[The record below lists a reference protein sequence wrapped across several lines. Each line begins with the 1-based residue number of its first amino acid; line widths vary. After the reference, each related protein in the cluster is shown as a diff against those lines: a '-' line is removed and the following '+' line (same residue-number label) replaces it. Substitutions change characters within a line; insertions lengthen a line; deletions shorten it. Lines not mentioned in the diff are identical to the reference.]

1 MRENLV
7 CYIGFN
13 RSENTNNVPSIKV
26 GFCRVKIRLN
36 QDEKK
41 TEEGDRVIMY
51 RHIMR
56 RSIKMPGLAYQT
68 ARLYRSDTEKD
79 TSYGLRRTYSGFTI
93 VEVVIV
99 VVIIAIAALVAV
111 PMMSSAASL
120 QIRSAAN
127 MIAADMEY
135 ARSMAISRGQNFS
148 VEFDKNTERY
158 WIEDQDG
165 NVISHPVKK
174 GFNYEIDFQ
183 NDSRLNQVDIT
194 SVDFNTA
201 SSVQFECLGSP
212 DNGGTVIIQAGG
224 ATKTITVEPVTGFI
238 SIQ

>member
-1 MRENLV
+1 ML
-7 CYIGFN
+7 
-13 RSENTNNVPSIKV
+13 
-26 GFCRVKIRLN
+26 
-36 QDEKK
+36 D
-41 TEEGDRVIMY
+41 
-51 RHIMR
+51 
-56 RSIKMPGLAYQT
+56 LAYQI

-79 TSYGLRRTYSGFTI
+79 TGNGLRRINSGFTI
-93 VEVVIV
+93 VEIIIV

-127 MIAADMEY
+127 MIAADLEY

-158 WIEDQDG
+158 WIEDQAG
-165 NVISHPVKK
+165 NVIQHPVKK
-174 GFNYEIDFQ
+174 GFDYEIDFQ
-183 NDSRLNQVDIT
+183 NDGRLSKVDIT
-194 SVDFNTA
+194 IVSFTD
-201 SSVQFECLGSP
+201 SKVQFECLGSP

-224 ATKTITVEPVTGFI
+224 TTKTITVEPVTGFI